1 MYKIYLL
8 LPKPGQ
14 NSLRMLLNTVLSSEK
29 AELWCRKPHICGF
42 RKKFKPFGLDPP
54 PTSGHGT
61 TVRFPL
67 AFWPFQELI
76 FTPPT
81 HLLSRKNVL
90 QFICAEVLIS
100 PSVLLPLQ
108 ETWGP
113 KHFCGRFG

>member
-8 LPKPGQ
+8 LPKPGL

-54 PTSGHGT
+54 PPTSGHGT

-67 AFWPFQELI
+67 ALASGAGGK
-76 FTPPT
+76 
-81 HLLSRKNVL
+81 LS
-90 QFICAEVLIS
+90 EIS
-100 PSVLLPLQ
+100 SQRYKILPGG
-108 ETWGP
+108 TVSARV
-113 KHFCGRFG
+113 K